1 MIVLNAEPLNYS
13 QQAIKNWLNKG
24 YVYNET
30 SWEEIDEIEN
40 DVRVRILIVRLSK
53 RIDEKVLN
61 KFPNLKCLVT
71 ATTGLD
77 HVDLDVLKRKGIDLV
92 SLREHKEF
100 LKTIP
105 STAEHTF
112 ALLLALVRYI
122 PSSSIDVGKGNW
134 LRDNFKGIQLQNKTI
149 GIIGLGRIGSKMA
162 EYCKSFGMN
171 VIYFDPNVNSNL
183 CEKIYHIEDLF
194 AKSDIITFHIH
205 LASETLHFFNENS
218 LKYVKPNV
226 YIINTSRGAILDE
239 LAVVKGLKNNLIKG
253 VAVDVLENEL
263 DNLTDSPLWKAHHEG
278 ENIIITPHIGG
289 ATYDA
294 MWACEEYISN
304 L

>member
-1 MIVLNAEPLNYS
+1 MVVLNAEPINYS
-13 QQAIKNWLNKG
+13 QQAVKNWIKKG
-24 YVYNET
+24 YIYKYS
-30 SWEEIDEIEN
+30 SWQEIDKIKTDDSIE
-40 DVRVRILIVRLSK
+40 ILIVRLARK
-53 RIDEKVLN
+53 IDRNILD
-61 KFPNLKCLVT
+61 KFPNLKKLVT

-77 HVDLDVLKRKGIDLV
+77 HVDLNELSFRGITLV
-92 SLREHKEF
+92 SLREQKEF

-122 PSSSIDVGKGNW
+122 PASSIDVGKGNW
-134 LRDNFKGIQLQNKTI
+134 LRDNFKGIQLFNKTI

-162 EYCKSFGMN
+162 EYSKSFGMK
-171 VIYFDPNVNSNL
+171 VIYFDPFVNSNL
-183 CEKIYHIEDLF
+183 GEKINNIEDLF
-194 AKSDIITFHIH
+194 AQSDIITFHIH
-205 LASETLHFFNENS
+205 LSSENKHFFNESS

-226 YIINTSRGAILDE
+226 YLINTSRGAILDE

-253 VAVDVLENEL
+253 VAVDVLDNEL

-294 MWACEEYISN
+294 MWACEDYISN